1 MYIKVLEKSKN
12 KRYNA
17 NNYIRKERENMKK
30 YVKCL
35 ILLIMMIV
43 VATSVVVATYQP
55 DKNQQTLKTGDV
67 VYFDNSG
74 SNWDDVTIYIFGNG
88 EYKSWNERIS
98 MQLVEENIYSFT
110 ITEEIAAGNY
120 TQVIF
125 RNGTNNGFQQTK
137 DLSYIEAGYAYKVTG
152 NNGANSTG
160 EWYLYDKTEVTNRL
174 NTAKAYQ
181 LDKDYYTVE
190 SYGDLDAKI
199 QEADGILATE
209 MNLKL
214 DNATGNFYI
223 DFDYKM
229 DEINTIINNL
239 VVSSKVLE
247 DKIIE
252 VNDQWNKYEEKY
264 TPSSL
269 EILKEKIDN
278 GDSIV
283 NDVSKTV
290 TQIKDAVADIEVAIQ
305 GLVNQADK
313 TELKQL
319 IEEIESMDLSVYTE
333 ETVKTLGEVLT
344 VAKTVST
351 DLDATQNSVDTQVE
365 KLREAIDSLKKK
377 PIVEDG
383 NTNTSE
389 ENVTVNKDQA
399 SIAPKTG
406 DMIGIFVII
415 LIVAVIGLVIV
426 TQYKKRESTK

>member
-1 MYIKVLEKSKN
+1 M
-12 KRYNA
+12 
-17 NNYIRKERENMKK
+17 
-30 YVKCL
+30 
-35 ILLIMMIV
+35 
-43 VATSVVVATYQP
+43 
-55 DKNQQTLKTGDV
+55 
-67 VYFDNSG
+67 
-74 SNWDDVTIYIFGNG
+74 
-88 EYKSWNERIS
+88 
-98 MQLVEENIYSFT
+98 
-110 ITEEIAAGNY
+110 
-120 TQVIF
+120 
-125 RNGTNNGFQQTK
+125 
-137 DLSYIEAGYAYKVTG
+137 
-152 NNGANSTG
+152 
-160 EWYLYDKTEVTNRL
+160 
-174 NTAKAYQ
+174 
-181 LDKDYYTVE
+181 E

>member
-1 MYIKVLEKSKN
+1 
-12 KRYNA
+12 
-17 NNYIRKERENMKK
+17 MKK

-88 EYKSWNERIS
+88 EYKSWNERIP
-98 MQLVEENIYSFT
+98 MQSVGENIYSFT

-199 QEADGILATE
+199 QEADAMLATE

-252 VNDQWNKYEEKY
+252 VNDQWNEYEKKY

-278 GDSIV
+278 GDTIV

-290 TQIKDAVADIEVAIQ
+290 AQIKDAVADIELAIQ
-305 GLVNQADK
+305 ELVNQADK
-313 TELKQL
+313 TELNQL
-319 IEEIESMDLSVYTE
+319 IEEIKSMDLSVYTE

-389 ENVTVNKDQA
+389 EDVTVNKDQA

>member
-199 QEADGILATE
+199 QEADAMLATE

-214 DNATGNFYI
+214 DNTTGNFYI

-290 TQIKDAVADIEVAIQ
+290 TQIKDAVVDIEVAIQ

-319 IEEIESMDLSVYTE
+319 IEEIESMDLLVYTE

-365 KLREAIDSLKKK
+365 KLREAIDSLEKK
-377 PIVEDG
+377 PIVEEK

-389 ENVTVNKDQA
+389 ENVIVNKDQI

-406 DMIGIFVII
+406 DMIGVFVII